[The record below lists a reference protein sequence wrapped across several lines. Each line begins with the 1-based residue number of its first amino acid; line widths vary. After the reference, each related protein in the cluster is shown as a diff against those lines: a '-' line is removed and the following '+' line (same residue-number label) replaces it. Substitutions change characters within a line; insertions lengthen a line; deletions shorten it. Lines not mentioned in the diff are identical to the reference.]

1 LQIKGFLFA
10 FYLPFALISKKF
22 IAMAKFP
29 SLQSVLDSIKKTIF
43 RFPFEF
49 IATLIGTIYSLLWI
63 DNINNN
69 FEKLYI
75 KIIISSALCLVL
87 FLSISLY
94 FESKKVK
101 EWIRFLT
108 SFILG
113 GLIVLFVFDLSEKIT
128 FIEGL
133 QLFVLSIALHLLV
146 SFAGFIPKKYNQ
158 EEFWEFNKQLFIR
171 IITAGIYSS
180 VLYVGLALAI
190 TAITKLFNV
199 EFYDEIYGDLFV
211 IIAGIFNTIFFFAG
225 VPETNNVDS
234 PLKLSYPKGLKN
246 FTQYVLMPLISL
258 YLVILISYEVKIA
271 ATFSLPVGW
280 VSYLVLIFA
289 IFGILSFLLIHPIA
303 KETGNLWM
311 RTFSRWFYFLLVPL
325 LVLLFWAILYRVN
338 LYGFTH
344 ERYYVLLLSI
354 WLSVVVVYFIIQK
367 HPKIKFIPVSMCLF
381 GLISIAGPQSADSI
395 SKQSQIS
402 RFEKYMKVIVN
413 KKLTFEQEKDL
424 SSIVE
429 FLEENYGVEVL
440 TPFTENKLTT
450 LLKKDKTP
458 NSSQIM
464 EALGLEY
471 HSDYETKVNED
482 ANYNYSKNNNSNDIT
497 IVKGFDFSFELSN
510 YNSIDEKESVK
521 IGDKTYALKSNKKEY
536 GFDLLINNEVIPVK
550 IYDFIKSNSA
560 FENNDNT
567 DATITQNIQSNNYD
581 LNIIYSS
588 VDGTKKGLEKTVDS
602 YEIKVLVKIKN

>member
-1 LQIKGFLFA
+1 
-10 FYLPFALISKKF
+10 
-22 IAMAKFP
+22 MAKFP
-29 SLQSVLDSIKKTIF
+29 SLQSVLDSTKKTIF
-43 RFPFEF
+43 RFPLET
-49 IATLIGTIYSLLWI
+49 IITVIGTIYGLLII
-63 DNINNN
+63 D
-69 FEKLYI
+69 EKNDSTENLYF
-75 KIIISSALCLVL
+75 KIIASCSLCLVL
-87 FLSISLY
+87 FLSLSLY
-94 FESKKVK
+94 FESKKTK
-101 EWIRFLT
+101 EWIRLLT

-113 GLIVLFVFDLSEKIT
+113 GLIIAFVFNLSEKIT

-133 QLFVLSIALHLLV
+133 QLFVLSISLHLLV

-211 IIAGIFNTIFFFAG
+211 IISGVFNTIFFLAG

-258 YLVILISYEVKIA
+258 YLVILISYEVKIV
-271 ATFSLPVGW
+271 ATLSLPVGW

-325 LVLLFWAILYRVN
+325 LGLLFWAILYRVN

-354 WLSVVVVYFIIQK
+354 WLSVVVAYFIIQK
-367 HPKIKFIPVSMCLF
+367 QPKIKFIPISMCLF
-381 GLISIAGPQSADSI
+381 GLLSIAGPQSTDSI
-395 SKQSQIS
+395 SKHSQLS
-402 RFEKYMKVIVN
+402 RFETYMKLAE
-413 KKLTFEQEKDL
+413 KEKLNFKQEQDL
-424 SSIVE
+424 SSIVS
-429 FLEENYGVEVL
+429 FLEENYGVKSL
-440 TPFTENKLTT
+440 LPYTGNKLTA
-450 LLKKDKTP
+450 LLKKDKSP

-464 EALGLEY
+464 DAFGMQY
-471 HSDYETKVNED
+471 RSDYDKNEKD
-482 ANYNYSKNNNSNDIT
+482 GGYFNYNFNENESQT
-497 IVKGFDFSFELSN
+497 IHNIHGYDLSFSLSN
-510 YNSIDEKESVK
+510 FSKFDCIECAKINEKTFSI
-521 IGDKTYALKSNKKEY
+521 KTKKQNY
-536 GFDLLINNEVIPVK
+536 GLDLQINQDNIPLK
-550 IYDFIKSNSA
+550 IYDFINSNSA
-560 FENNDNT
+560 FELNDNSDDKIIQKIET
-567 DATITQNIQSNNYD
+567 VKYDILIT
-581 LNIIYSS
+581 YSS
-588 VDGTKKGLEKTVDS
+588 VSGRKTGKLKTVEN
-602 YEIKVLVKIKN
+602 YEIKVLVKIKYLQ

>member
-1 LQIKGFLFA
+1 
-10 FYLPFALISKKF
+10 
-22 IAMAKFP
+22 MAKFP

-94 FESKKVK
+94 FESKKAK

-113 GLIVLFVFDLSEKIT
+113 GLIVLFVFNLSEKIT

-133 QLFVLSIALHLLV
+133 QLFVLSISLHLLV

-171 IITAGIYSS
+171 IITSGIYSL
-180 VLYVGLALAI
+180 VLYAGLAIAI

-199 EFYDEIYGDLFV
+199 EFYDKIYGHLFV
-211 IIAGIFNTIFFFAG
+211 IIAGLFNTIFFLAG
-225 VPETNNVDS
+225 VPEINNETS
-234 PLKLSYPKGLKN
+234 QLNLSYPKGLKN
-246 FTQYVLMPLISL
+246 FTQYVLLPLISL
-258 YLVILISYEVKIA
+258 YLVILISYEIKILV
-271 ATFSLPVGW
+271 TLSLPVGW
-280 VSYLVLIFA
+280 VSYLVLVFA
-289 IFGILSFLLIHPIA
+289 VFGILSFLLIHPIA

-311 RTFSRWFYFLLVPL
+311 RTFSRWFYYLLVPL
-325 LVLLFWAILYRVN
+325 LGLLFWAILYRIN

-354 WLSVVVVYFIIQK
+354 WLSVVVAYFIIQK
-367 HPKIKFIPVSMCLF
+367 QPKIKFIPISMCLF
-381 GLISIAGPQSADSI
+381 GLLSIVGPQSADSI
-395 SKQSQIS
+395 SKQSQLS
-402 RFEKYMKVIVN
+402 RFKTYLKVIE
-413 KKLTFEQEKDL
+413 KEKLTFKQEQDL

-429 FLEENYGVEVL
+429 FLEENYGVNVL
-440 TPFTENKLTT
+440 LPYTGNKLTA
-450 LLKKDKTP
+450 LLKNYKTP

-464 EALGLEY
+464 KAFGLQY
-471 HSDYETKVNED
+471 RSDYDSIEKDGNYF
-482 ANYNYSKNNNSNDIT
+482 NYNFNENEHQSINNVHGYDLSFT
-497 IVKGFDFSFELSN
+497 VSDFVILDCNEC
-510 YNSIDEKESVK
+510 VK
-521 IGDKTYALKSNKKEY
+521 INGKTFSIKTNKQNY
-536 GFDLLINNEVIPVK
+536 GFDLQINQDNIPLK
-550 IYDFIKSNSA
+550 IYDFINSNPA
-560 FENNDNT
+560 FELN
-567 DATITQNIQSNNYD
+567 DATDEKITQKIETVKYD
-581 LNIIYSS
+581 ILITYSS
-588 VDGTKKGLEKTVDS
+588 VSGRINGKLKTIEN
-602 YEIKVLVKIKN
+602 YEIKVLVKIKDIQ